1 MNDPRPTISSA
12 RPPDNRSSVTKFW
25 NTRTGSAELSTITAL
40 DSLIVFVHP
49 AMVAR
54 TISGADA
61 AMSGRWCSP
70 MPKTSRP
77 SSSASLASATTC
89 RSRSPGDKFGSVISA
104 NVVSPSSMAA

>member
-1 MNDPRPTISSA
+1 M
-12 RPPDNRSSVTKFW
+12 TKFW
-25 NTRTGSAELSTITAL
+25 NTRTGSAELSTMTAL

-70 MPKTSRP
+70 TP
-77 SSSASLASATTC
+77 
-89 RSRSPGDKFGSVISA
+89 
-104 NVVSPSSMAA
+104 